1 MSLHQEEDLPLWR
14 SKLILPVNVE
24 RFVAKAHTRGADA
37 IVLDLE
43 DSIAPADKASARAL
57 LADAV
62 RQCGRGTSDVL
73 VRVNQPLRLAV
84 PDLEAAVLP
93 GVRGLVLP
101 KVDSASHVRLL
112 AEMVDELEAERG
124 LPAGQ
129 IRFALLVET
138 AAAFWRLREIAEAHP
153 RVAALSLGNEDMALA
168 THAEPVPEVLFG
180 PAQQVVFAARAAGVL
195 PLGMVG
201 SIANYQD
208 LDGVREAIRRSRQFG
223 FAGASCI
230 HPQVVPLLNAGFGY
244 SAEEIA
250 QAERIV
256 AAFAQAKAEG
266 RGSASVDG
274 RMIDLPIVARA
285 ERVLRLAARIRARS
299 GGEGGSA

>member
-1 MSLHQEEDLPLWR
+1 MPLHREEDLPLWR

-43 DSIAPADKASARAL
+43 DSIAPADKAAARAL

-62 RQCGRGTSDVL
+62 RQCAKGTSDVM
-73 VRVNQPLRLAV
+73 VRINQPLRLAV
-84 PDLEAAVLP
+84 PDIEAAVLP
-93 GVRGLVLP
+93 EVCGLVLP

-129 IRFALLVET
+129 IHFALLVET
-138 AAAFWRLREIAEAHP
+138 AEAFWRLREIAEAHP
-153 RVAALSLGNEDMALA
+153 RVVALSIGGEDITLA
-168 THAEPVPEVLFG
+168 THSEPVPEVLFG
-180 PAQQVVFAARAAGVL
+180 PSQQVVFAARAAGIL

-208 LDGVREAIRRSRQFG
+208 IEGSREAIRRSRRLG

-230 HPQVVPLLNAGFGY
+230 HPQMVPLLNEGFGY
-244 SAEEIA
+244 GAGEIA
-250 QAERIV
+250 KAERIV
-256 AAFAQAKAEG
+256 AAFEKAKAEG

-274 RMIDLPIVARA
+274 RMIDIPVVARA
-285 ERVLRLAARIRARS
+285 ERVLRIAARIRARA
-299 GGEGGSA
+299 GGDEGGA

>member
-1 MSLHQEEDLPLWR
+1 MSLHNDNDLPLWR

-24 RFVAKAHTRGADA
+24 KFVAKAHTRGADA

-43 DSIAPADKASARAL
+43 DSIAPADKASARGL

-62 RQCGRGTSDVL
+62 RQCARGTADVL
-73 VRVNQPLRLAV
+73 VRINRPLRLAV
-84 PDLEAAVLP
+84 PDIEAAALP
-93 GVRGLVLP
+93 EVRGLVLP

-129 IRFALLVET
+129 IRFALLIET
-138 AAAFWRLREIAEAHP
+138 ADAFWRMREIASAHP
-153 RVAALSLGNEDMALA
+153 RVVALSIGGEDITLA
-168 THAEPVPEVLFG
+168 THAEPHPEVLFG
-180 PAQQVVFAARAAGVL
+180 PSQQVVFAAAAAGIL

-208 LDGVREAIRRSRQFG
+208 IEGSREAIRRSRRLG
-223 FAGASCI
+223 FEGASCI
-230 HPQVVPLLNAGFGY
+230 HPAMVPLLNEGFGY
-244 SAEEIA
+244 GAEEIA
-250 QAERIV
+250 KAERIV
-256 AAFAQAKAEG
+256 AAFEKAKAEG

-274 RMIDLPIVARA
+274 RMIDIPVVARA
-285 ERVLRLAARIRARS
+285 ERVLRLAARIRART
-299 GGEGGSA
+299 GGGDGGR